1 MYLVLFFF
9 SGVLQSGSF
18 NTISWPCTPRTY
30 ITFKVRVD
38 CTIQPQYTECTIL
51 PSFLGGGCGTNAL
64 HSARHVYIPQIWLP
78 LCVRWYLL
86 MSVAV
91 GCLQVSAAF
100 PAPDRH
106 SSRCWASTRCSVC
119 VRVQCSLYQQ
129 WAIWKILHL
138 ESWAERQLRKV
149 VHRNSLVY
157 NPPFI
162 NPLPSLHFILVF
174 VEILGGDLGLSIHG
188 LYSSCLCCDFNCTQA
203 SVCVCLLTGY
213 WGSQLFGVWVTWWEV
228 CDVCLRGK
236 KADCPTFWC

>member
-1 MYLVLFFF
+1 MVFTN
-9 SGVLQSGSF
+9 V
-18 NTISWPCTPRTY
+18 CCC
-30 ITFKVRVD
+30 RVSPGL
-38 CTIQPQYTECTIL
+38 CCLSCSRQTL
-51 PSFLGGGCGTNAL
+51 LKMLGK
-64 HSARHVYIPQIWLP
+64 H
-78 LCVRWYLL
+78 
-86 MSVAV
+86 
-91 GCLQVSAAF
+91 QVQ
-100 PAPDRH
+100 
-106 SSRCWASTRCSVC
+106 C

-129 WAIWKILHL
+129 WAIWKIIHL

-203 SVCVCLLTGY
+203 SVCVCLLTGC